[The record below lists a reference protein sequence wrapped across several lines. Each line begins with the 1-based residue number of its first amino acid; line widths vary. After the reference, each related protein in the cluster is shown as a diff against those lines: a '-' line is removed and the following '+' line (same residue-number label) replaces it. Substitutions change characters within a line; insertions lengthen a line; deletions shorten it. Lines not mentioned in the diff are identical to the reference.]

1 MSERHK
7 NRVKK
12 AQEKIKEHGLD
23 GLLLYKPQ
31 NVMYYS
37 GVSHQD
43 TACACV
49 IMPVEGDPEL
59 VTLWTDVRYVK
70 EKTWMDVRGW
80 ALSKGIVHT
89 GVADV
94 VKKLGLKKGKFGVEK
109 DWLSV
114 GQFEMLKQSVPHAT
128 FPEADEIFYYTW
140 IDDIRMH
147 KEPWEVE
154 ILRKAA
160 RVADAAMEAA
170 VKAVKPGVSGY
181 DIAADAEYVMK
192 KQGSGMWISNHP
204 TIVASG
210 DLLGHAHPFA
220 SGRLIEN
227 NDLVV
232 IDLGALIDGYHSD
245 LCRTIAV
252 GRITDEQEQAVQAVL
267 NGQSS
272 GIQAM
277 RAGATLHEIYAA
289 TRAGLGEYGKYMTSP
304 VLTGHGCGMGNG
316 LQAADTPFISM
327 NDERKVVKDM
337 VLSLFEIPPFVPGIG
352 APRFEDMILVTESEP
367 EILAKYPR
375 ELIRV

>member
-12 AQEKIKEHGLD
+12 AQEKIREHGLD
-23 GLLLYKPQ
+23 GLLLYKPM

-49 IMPVEGDPEL
+49 IMPVKGDPEL
-59 VTLWTDVRYVK
+59 VTLWTDIPYLK
-70 EKTWMDVRGW
+70 KKTWMAVRGFS
-80 ALSKGIVHT
+80 LSKGILHT

-94 VKKLGLKKGKFGVEK
+94 VKKLGLEKGKLGVEK
-109 DWLSV
+109 DWLSA

-140 IDDIRMH
+140 IDEIRMQ

-181 DIAADAEYVMK
+181 NIAAEAEYVMRNE
-192 KQGSGMWISNHP
+192 GSGMWIGDHP

-210 DLLGHAHPFA
+210 DLLDVAHPFA

-227 NDLVV
+227 NALVV

-252 GRITDEQEQAVQAVL
+252 GKITDKQEQAVQAVL

-277 RAGATLHEIYAA
+277 RVGATIHEIDAA
-289 TRAGLGEYGKYMTSP
+289 GRAGLGEYGKYLTSP
-304 VLTGHGCGMGNG
+304 LFTGHGCGLGCG
-316 LQAADTPFISM
+316 ILIADPPIISM
-327 NDERKVVKDM
+327 NDERRVVKDM
-337 VLSLFEIPPFVPGIG
+337 VLSLFEIPPFTPGIG
-352 APRFEDMILVTESEP
+352 APRFEDMVLVTESEP